1 MSSSIHLFTVGFTRK
16 TAQEFFGKLQRA
28 GVTRVVDVRLNNT
41 SQLSGFAKRGDLQY
55 FLWEIAAIDYVHI
68 PVLAPTKEILDAY
81 KKQNGEWAV
90 YEDQFEALMKSRR
103 IETVLKGE
111 LHDNDC
117 LHCSE
122 HEPKHC
128 HRRIVVDYL
137 RRHFKE
143 VYSTHL

>member
-41 SQLSGFAKRGDLQY
+41 SQLSGFAKRDDLQY
-55 FLWEIAAIDYVHI
+55 FLREIADIDYVHV

-81 KKQNGEWAV
+81 KKHKGEWAA

-111 LHDNDC
+111 LRDNDC
-117 LHCSE
+117 LLCSE
-122 HEPKHC
+122 HEPKQC
-128 HRRIVVDYL
+128 HRRLVVEYL
-137 RRHFKE
+137 RRHWPE
-143 VYSTHL
+143 VEATHL